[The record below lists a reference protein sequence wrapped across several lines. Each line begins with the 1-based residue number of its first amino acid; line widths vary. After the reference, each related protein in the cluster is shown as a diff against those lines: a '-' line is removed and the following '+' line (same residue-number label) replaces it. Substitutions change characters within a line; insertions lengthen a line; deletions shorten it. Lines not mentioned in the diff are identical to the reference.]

1 MSHLIQ
7 IADSAVSFA
16 CGSDETILDAALKA
30 GIQIPYS
37 CKKGVCGNCAARI
50 EKGDFQRSLIWPE
63 AKLTG
68 QELLCQCRPQTD
80 LVIKPPQWH
89 QSIPAETKKLQVK
102 VYRNVAAAPDVNL
115 LHLRLPTGQRIKFR
129 AGQYL
134 NIVLPDGQ
142 LRSYSMANPPHES
155 DSIQLHVRHVDGG
168 LFSEIAR
175 LLDPGDVLDVELPF
189 GQVQLAQD
197 DQSHL
202 LCVCG
207 GTGFAPVKSLLDD
220 LAKQKSQRQIT
231 LLWGSKDA
239 AGLYLLDH
247 IAKWQKS
254 LPGFKFQAAIETE
267 SDALTL
273 GAFHGRVD
281 GALLALGSESMDLEV
296 YCCGSP
302 NMVSAV
308 KKVCLNAL
316 GLHADKFHAD
326 VFVTNQTAGATHPS

>member
-1 MSHLIQ
+1 
-7 IADSAVSFA
+7 
-16 CGSDETILDAALKA
+16 
-30 GIQIPYS
+30 
-37 CKKGVCGNCAARI
+37 
-50 EKGDFQRSLIWPE
+50 
-63 AKLTG
+63 
-68 QELLCQCRPQTD
+68 
-80 LVIKPPQWH
+80 
-89 QSIPAETKKLQVK
+89 
-102 VYRNVAAAPDVNL
+102 
-115 LHLRLPTGQRIKFR
+115 
-129 AGQYL
+129 
-134 NIVLPDGQ
+134 
-142 LRSYSMANPPHES
+142 MANPPHES
-155 DSIQLHVRHVDGG
+155 DAIQLHVRHVDGG
-168 LFSEIAR
+168 LFSGIAPR
-175 LLDPGDVLDVELPF
+175 LNPGDVLDVELPF

-220 LAKQKSQRQIT
+220 MAKQKSQRRIT

-254 LPGFKFQAAIETE
+254 LPGFKFQAVIETE

>member
-1 MSHLIQ
+1 
-7 IADSAVSFA
+7 
-16 CGSDETILDAALKA
+16 
-30 GIQIPYS
+30 
-37 CKKGVCGNCAARI
+37 
-50 EKGDFQRSLIWPE
+50 
-63 AKLTG
+63 
-68 QELLCQCRPQTD
+68 
-80 LVIKPPQWH
+80 VIKPPQWH

-155 DSIQLHVRHVDGG
+155 DAIQLHVRHVDGG

-189 GQVQLAQD
+189 GQVQLSQD
-197 DQSHL
+197 DQGHL

-220 LAKQKSQRQIT
+220 MAKQKSQRRIT

-254 LPGFKFQAAIETE
+254 LPGFKFQAVIETE

>member
-7 IADSAVSFA
+7 IADSEVSFT
-16 CGSDETILDAALKA
+16 CGSDQSILDAALKA
-30 GIQIPYS
+30 GVQIPYS
-37 CKKGVCGNCAARI
+37 CKKGVCGNCAAHI
-50 EKGDFQRSLIWPE
+50 EKGDFQRLLIWPE
-63 AKLTG
+63 AQLTG

-80 LVIKPPQWH
+80 LVIKPTQWH
-89 QSIPAETKKLQVK
+89 QSTPTETKKVQVK

-115 LHLRLPTGQRIKFR
+115 LHLRLPAGQRIKFR

-155 DSIQLHVRHVDGG
+155 DSIQLHVRHVEGG
-168 LFSEIAR
+168 LFSQIAR
-175 LLDPGDVLDVELPF
+175 QLIPGDVLDVELAF
-189 GQVQLAQD
+189 GQVQLSQD

-207 GTGFAPVKSLLDD
+207 GTGLAPVKSLLDD

-239 AGLYLLDH
+239 AGLYLLEH

-254 LPGFKFQAAIETE
+254 LPHFKFQAVVETE
-267 SDALTL
+267 SDALSL

-281 GALLALGSESMDLEV
+281 GAILAMDSDSAVQEV

-302 NMVSAV
+302 NMVAAV
-308 KKVCLNAL
+308 KKVCFNAL
-316 GLHADKFHAD
+316 GLESENFHAD
-326 VFVTNQTAGATHPS
+326 VFVTSQSTGATHLA

>member
-1 MSHLIQ
+1 MNHLIQ
-7 IADSAVSFA
+7 IADSEVSFP
-16 CGSDETILDAALKA
+16 CGSDQSILDAALKA
-30 GIQIPYS
+30 GVQIPYS
-37 CKKGVCGNCAARI
+37 CKQGVCGNCAAHI
-50 EKGDFQRSLIWPE
+50 EKGEFQRMLIWPE

-89 QSIPAETKKLQVK
+89 QSIPAETKKVQVK
-102 VYRNVAAAPDVNL
+102 VYRNVAATSDVNI
-115 LHLRLPTGQRIKFR
+115 LHLRLPAGQRIKFR

-155 DSIQLHVRHVDGG
+155 DSIQLHVRHVEGG
-168 LFSEIAR
+168 LFSQIAR
-175 LLDPGDVLDVELPF
+175 QLTSGDVLDVQLPY
-189 GQVQLAQD
+189 GQVQLSQD

-220 LAKQKSQRQIT
+220 LAKHKSQRQIT
-231 LLWGSKDA
+231 LLWGAKDN

-247 IAKWQKS
+247 IPRWQKS
-254 LPGFKFQAAIETE
+254 LPHFKFQAVVETE
-267 SDALTL
+267 SDALSL

-281 GALLALGSESMDLEV
+281 DAILAMGTDSTVQEV

-302 NMVSAV
+302 NMVVAV

-316 GLHADKFHAD
+316 GLQSENFHAD
-326 VFVTNQTAGATHPS
+326 VFVKSQSAGATQLS

>member
-7 IADSAVSFA
+7 IADSEVSFP
-16 CGSDETILDAALKA
+16 CESDQSILDAALKA
-30 GIQIPYS
+30 GVQIPYS
-37 CKKGVCGNCAARI
+37 CKKGVCGNCAAHI
-50 EKGDFQRSLIWPE
+50 EKGEFQRTLIWPD

-68 QELLCQCRPQTD
+68 QELLCQCRPQSD
-80 LVIKPPQWH
+80 MVVKPPQWH
-89 QSIPAETKKLQVK
+89 QSIPEETKRIQVK
-102 VYRNVAAAPDVNL
+102 VYRNVAAAPDVSV
-115 LHLRLPTGQRIKFR
+115 LHLRLPAGQRIKFR

-134 NIVLPDGQ
+134 NIVLPGEQ

-155 DSIQLHVRHVDGG
+155 DSIQLHVRHVEGG
-168 LFSEIAR
+168 LFSKIAR
-175 LLDPGDVLDVELPF
+175 QLKTGDFLDVELPF
-189 GQVQLAQD
+189 GQVQLSQD
-197 DQSHL
+197 DQGHL
-202 LCVCG
+202 LCICG

-220 LAKQKSQRQIT
+220 LVKQKSQRQIT
-231 LLWGSKDA
+231 LLWGAKDA

-247 IAKWQKS
+247 IARWQKS
-254 LPGFKFQAAIETE
+254 LPHFKFQAVVETE

-281 GALLALGSESMDLEV
+281 GALLALGSEPKALEV

-316 GLHADKFHAD
+316 GLQADQFHAD
-326 VFVTNQTAGATHPS
+326 VFVTSQFTGP

>member
-1 MSHLIQ
+1 MSLLIQ
-7 IADSAVSFA
+7 IADSEVSFP
-16 CGSDETILDAALKA
+16 CESDQSILDAALKA
-30 GIQIPYS
+30 GVQIPYS
-37 CKKGVCGNCAARI
+37 CKKGVCGNCAAHI
-50 EKGDFQRSLIWPE
+50 EQGEFQRTLIWPD

-68 QELLCQCRPQTD
+68 QELLCQCRPQSD
-80 LVIKPPQWH
+80 LVIKPPRWH
-89 QSIPAETKKLQVK
+89 QSSPAETKRVQLK
-102 VYRNVAAAPDVNL
+102 VYRNVAVAPDVSL
-115 LHLRLPTGQRIKFR
+115 LHLRLPAGQRIKFR

-142 LRSYSMANPPHES
+142 VRSYSMANPPHES

-168 LFSEIAR
+168 LFSQIAR
-175 LLDPGDVLDVELPF
+175 QLNPGDVLEVALPF
-189 GQVQLAQD
+189 GQVQLSQD

-220 LAKQKSQRQIT
+220 LAKQKSRRQIT
-231 LLWGSKDA
+231 LLWGAKDA

-254 LPGFKFQAAIETE
+254 LPRFKFQAVIETE

-281 GALLALGSESMDLEV
+281 GALLDMGSASRAQEV

-308 KKVCLNAL
+308 KKVCLDTL
-316 GLHADKFHAD
+316 GLQAEKFHAD
-326 VFVTNQTAGATHPS
+326 VFVTSQAAAAH

>member
-7 IADSAVSFA
+7 IADSEVSFT
-16 CGSDETILDAALKA
+16 CGPDQSILDAALKA
-30 GIQIPYS
+30 GVKIPYS
-37 CKKGVCGNCAARI
+37 CQKGVCGNCAAHI
-50 EKGDFQRSLIWPE
+50 EKGDFQRLLIWPE
-63 AKLTG
+63 AQLTG
-68 QELLCQCRPQTD
+68 KELLCQCRPQTD

-89 QSIPAETKKLQVK
+89 QSTPAETKKVQVK

-115 LHLRLPTGQRIKFR
+115 LHLRLPAGQRIKFR

-134 NIVLPDGQ
+134 NIVLSDGQ

-155 DSIQLHVRHVDGG
+155 DSIQLHVRHVEGG
-168 LFSEIAR
+168 LFSHIAR
-175 LLDPGDVLDVELPF
+175 QLTAGDVLDVELPF
-189 GQVQLAQD
+189 GQVQLSQD
-197 DQSHL
+197 VQNHL

-220 LAKQKSQRQIT
+220 LVKQKSQRQIT

-254 LPGFKFQAAIETE
+254 LPHFKFQAVVETE
-267 SDALTL
+267 SDALSL

-281 GALLALGSESMDLEV
+281 GAILAMDSVSVVQEV

-302 NMVSAV
+302 NMVAAV
-308 KKVCLNAL
+308 KKVCMNAL
-316 GLHADKFHAD
+316 GLKSESFHAD
-326 VFVTNQTAGATHPS
+326 VFVTSQSAGATQPP